1 MTDLQEKV
9 KKRERRIYIQTLGI
23 KGLIFV
29 SLQDLDMYIH
39 RSGRTGRAGRNGVSV
54 VIHGP
59 GQQAQLR
66 AVEKSTVS
74 ASLRLLII

>member
-1 MTDLQEKV
+1 M
-9 KKRERRIYIQTLGI
+9 
-23 KGLIFV
+23 

-59 GQQAQLR
+59 GQLAQLR